1 MDQYQYQ
8 NSLNPKASKQKK
20 LYQKFKIDLSS
31 MQFQTATVQWHK
43 SEACN
48 PDFCKVM
55 INESSTEVWCE
66 EI

>member
-31 MQFQTATVQWHK
+31 MQFQTATVQ
-43 SEACN
+43 
-48 PDFCKVM
+48 
-55 INESSTEVWCE
+55 
-66 EI
+66 